1 MKNKQRHGCATT
13 WLLLVIFANSFSTVL
28 TLFSG
33 DVLSQ
38 SFAEGI
44 SNTSR
49 IIMVGIG
56 ICNVFFAISLF
67 QWKKWAFW
75 GLVITS
81 ITLFGIYLNLGM
93 GVVQASIGLF
103 GIAILYGLLQLKK
116 DNITSWNNLE

>member
-13 WLLLVIFANSFSTVL
+13 WLLLLIFANSFAAVL

-38 SFAEGI
+38 SIPEGI
-44 SNTSR
+44 SNTAL
-49 IIMVGIG
+49 IMTVLVSIS
-56 ICNVFFAISLF
+56 NVFFAISLF

-81 ITLFGIYLNLGM
+81 IAMFVINLNLDLGI
-93 GVVQASIGLF
+93 GQASIGLF
-103 GIAILYGLLQLKK
+103 GVAILYVLFQIKK
-116 DNITSWNNLE
+116 DNVTSWNNLE